1 MLGMHKGNTV
11 DVLFLKTKSTG
22 ERNTGLVSC
31 PMCFFV
37 ENTSRT
43 ETHRLRNKF
52 CHFGEMSHE
61 LRVWTVTGVQ
71 ESAYQIPFGSEQFP
85 RGDQRKRKKK

>member
-31 PMCFFV
+31 PMFFF
-37 ENTSRT
+37 
-43 ETHRLRNKF
+43 L
-52 CHFGEMSHE
+52 
-61 LRVWTVTGVQ
+61 
-71 ESAYQIPFGSEQFP
+71 
-85 RGDQRKRKKK
+85 